1 MNFNNLDFAAAI
13 LNVSLLWILTVPHEF
28 AHAWVATLLGDDT
41 PRREGRLTLYPLAH
55 IDWIGTT
62 LLPAITSLFGGGFI
76 GWGKPVN
83 TNPSRLRW
91 GLKGLALVALA
102 GPASNVVLAVIL
114 AGAALLATR
123 LAPAFSD
130 YAARGV
136 RLSLY
141 LAIFNMLPV
150 PPLDGSKLLLAA
162 KVPYVVYA
170 ELARFG
176 LILLLVLLTATSLG
190 RWMSLWSYQGTE
202 QIFRTLHG

>member
-1 MNFNNLDFAAAI
+1 MNLANLDFAAAI

-62 LLPAITSLFGGGFI
+62 LLPAITLLFGGGFI

-83 TNPSRLRW
+83 TNPSKLRW
-91 GLKGLALVALA
+91 GWNGMALVAMA
-102 GPASNVVLAVIL
+102 GPASNVIFATV
-114 AGAALLATR
+114 LLA
-123 LAPAFSD
+123 LAAHSHNSLQPL
-130 YAARGV
+130 YVMAA
-136 RLSLY
+136 RLSLF
-141 LAIFNMLPV
+141 LAIFNMIPV

-162 KVPYVVYA
+162 HVPFFIYN

-176 LILLLVLLTATSLG
+176 FLLILIAMSATSLG
-190 RWMSLWSYQGTE
+190 PWMSNWSTDT
-202 QIFRTLHG
+202 TLRIYHFFA